1 MIHSTQSV
9 HVQNN
14 EGRQPSAN
22 TPMSAL
28 VDRFGR
34 HIDYVRL
41 SVTDRCDFRCVYC
54 MTEDMQ
60 FLPRRDVLT
69 LEEIYLVGRA
79 FTELG
84 VRRLRLTGGEPLVRN
99 NVMALIQALG
109 RLPGLEELLITTNG
123 AQLGKL
129 AEPLREAG
137 VNRINISIDSLDAE
151 RFRRITRVGQLDRV
165 LAGIEAARSAGFERI
180 RLNAVIMKGYNDDE
194 VLPLTRYAVER
205 GLDIAFIEE
214 MPLGQASDHQREDT
228 VCSNDWVRAQIE
240 QAYSLVASEAAT
252 AGPSRYYS
260 IAGERSRV
268 GFISPM
274 SHNFC
279 ADCNRVR
286 MTVEGRL
293 LLCLGNE
300 HSADLRSVLRAPSA
314 LPPSDEI
321 SGLERAADIDVPEA
335 LKQAIVAAM
344 DLKPERHH
352 FYEADHV
359 QPVRLM
365 NMTGG

>member
-1 MIHSTQSV
+1 MVHSTTQHQTKATSLIDRY
-9 HVQNN
+9 
-14 EGRQPSAN
+14 GR
-22 TPMSAL
+22 T
-28 VDRFGR
+28 V
-34 HIDYVRL
+34 DYVRL

-54 MTEDMQ
+54 MTEEMQ
-60 FLPRRDVLT
+60 FLPRKQVLS
-69 LEEIYLVGRA
+69 LEEIYQVGRA

-99 NVMALIQALG
+99 NVMALVQALG
-109 RLPGLEELLITTNG
+109 RLPGLDELLLTTNG
-123 AQLGKL
+123 SQLDKL
-129 AEPLREAG
+129 AGPLRAAG

-151 RFRRITRVGQLDRV
+151 RFRRITRVGNLDKV
-165 LAGIEAARSAGFERI
+165 LAGIEAARRENFDRI
-180 RLNAVIMKGYNDDE
+180 KLNVVIMKSYNDDE
-194 VLPLTRYAVER
+194 VLALTDFAVGK

-214 MPLGQASDHQREDT
+214 MPLGQASDHNREDT
-228 VCSNDWVRAQIE
+228 VCSNDWVRSQIE
-240 QAYSLVASEAAT
+240 TRYALIGSEVTT
-252 AGPSRYYS
+252 AGPSRYYQ
-260 IAGERSRV
+260 IPGERSRI

-286 MTVEGRL
+286 VTVEGRL

-300 HSADLRSVLRAPSA
+300 HSADLRKVLRAGHTHDAVADELASLELAGASPV
-314 LPPSDEI
+314 SD
-321 SGLERAADIDVPEA
+321 A
-335 LKQAIVAAM
+335 LKQAIIAAM

-352 FYEADHV
+352 FYEQDYA